1 MKEFEKIDAKE
12 KEEIMHAYYSW
23 LFERDDLEIEK
34 EFLPR
39 LAHDYYD
46 PYIYYPNFIIGEFFN
61 TDVMLRLRRISQ
73 LGVGIREKK
82 ECVQD
87 RLEHSKG
94 CFYNG
99 LEEQIMLWMQN
110 EEYKRYIEDNNLKV
124 YLIAELIKKAA
135 HDNGHMPLSHVV
147 EVGVTNTRNY
157 HEKIGKRNIL
167 ENSQIQCILAKFPKL
182 QEAMKKVLEED
193 VLNFSIH
200 DEGNLDTDRQDFL
213 YGDHLY
219 YDGEFLDIHLGMYE
233 RKFAYVDENGNYEVQ
248 EDGSIRMASSNDEG
262 ARMIDIY
269 PYEELENVEDMLQER
284 IRAYREGHFSEKRQV
299 EDRIPEVILKA
310 ILEKKDK
317 NAKRLIEYIEMIKN
331 VPVDEIDLTK
341 MNQMDEIV
349 FYLELINIAEN
360 TDDEY
365 LKAIIPMGIPNL
377 QNFMHMIYRYLNLH
391 DKKSPE
397 GFTKEQKDIIKKI
410 KGLIHSDTELA
421 RKLKN
426 PNYENDNLLMV
437 IGKEKIEELE
447 KKLDERTL
455 KIMHKSKS
463 VVKGYNINEP
473 IYIFDKNGRVFSLD
487 KHPERRYNYEELKY
501 PIEVA
506 FYLIPELKKNGFSDE
521 EIKKIKETFGERKYR
536 KDAKSAKVSMSP
548 IRVDTKMEDIFEGI
562 EVR

>member
-23 LFERDDLEIEK
+23 LFERNNLEIEK

-46 PYIYYPNFIIGEFFN
+46 PYIYYPKFIIGEFLN

-82 ECVQD
+82 ECMQD

-99 LEEQIMLWMQN
+99 LEEQIMLWVQN
-110 EEYKRYIEDNNLKV
+110 DEYKRYIEDNNLKV

-167 ENSQIQCILAKFPKL
+167 ENSQIQCILAKFPGL
-182 QEAMKKVLEED
+182 QDAMREVLNED
-193 VLNFSIH
+193 VLNFNIH

-233 RKFAYVDENGNYEVQ
+233 RKFAYVDKNGNYEVQ
-248 EDGSIRMASSNDEG
+248 EDGSVRMASSNDKG
-262 ARMIDIY
+262 ARIIDIY
-269 PYEELENVEDMLQER
+269 PYEELKNVEDMLQER

-310 ILEKKDK
+310 IIEKKDR

-331 VPVDEIDLTK
+331 IPVDEIDLAK

-349 FYLELINIAEN
+349 FYLDLINIAEN

-365 LKAIIPMGIPNL
+365 LKALIPMGIPNL

-391 DKKSPE
+391 DQKSVE
-397 GFTKEQKDIIKKI
+397 SFTKEQKEIIKKI
-410 KGLIHSDTELA
+410 KELIYEDTELSK
-421 RKLKN
+421 KLKN
-426 PNYENDNLLMV
+426 PNYEIDNLLV
-437 IGKEKIEELE
+437 AEGKESIDELE

-455 KIMHKSKS
+455 KVMHKSKS
-463 VVKGYNINEP
+463 IVKGYNINEP
-473 IYIFDKNGRVFSLD
+473 IYVFDKNGRVFSLD
-487 KHPERRYNYEELKY
+487 KHPERRNNYDELKY

-521 EIKKIKETFGERKYR
+521 EIKRIKETFGERKYR
-536 KDAKSAKVSMSP
+536 KDVKSAKVSMSP

>member
-1 MKEFEKIDAKE
+1 MKEFEKIDTQE
-12 KEEIMHAYYSW
+12 KEEIMNEYYSW
-23 LFERDDLEIEK
+23 LFESNDLEIEK

-46 PYIYYPNFIIGEFFN
+46 PYIYYPKFIIGEFFN

-82 ECVQD
+82 ECMQD

-110 EEYKRYIEDNNLKV
+110 DEYKKYIEKNNLKV

-157 HEKIGKRNIL
+157 HEKIGKRNLL
-167 ENSQIQCILAKFPKL
+167 ENFQIQCILSKFPGL
-182 QEAMKKVLEED
+182 QEAMEKVLNED
-193 VLNFSIH
+193 ILNSGIH

-219 YDGEFLDIHLGMYE
+219 YDGDFLDIHLGMYE
-233 RKFAYVDENGNYEVQ
+233 RKFAHVDENGNYEIQ
-248 EDGSIRMASSNDEG
+248 EDGSVRMASKNKKGISI
-262 ARMIDIY
+262 IDVY
-269 PYEELENVEDMLQER
+269 PYEELKNVEDMLQER
-284 IRAYREGHFSEKRQV
+284 IRAYKEGHYSEKRQV
-299 EDRIPEVILKA
+299 EDRIPEVILKE
-310 ILEKKDK
+310 ILETKDK
-317 NAKRLIEYIEMIKN
+317 NAKRLIEYLEMIKN
-331 VPVDEIDLTK
+331 SSVDEIDLNK

-349 FYLELINIAEN
+349 FYLDLINIAEN
-360 TDDEY
+360 TDDKY

-391 DKKSPE
+391 DQKSAE
-397 GFTKEQKDIIKKI
+397 SFTKEQKDIIKKI
-410 KGLIHSDTELA
+410 KNLIHSDTELA
-421 RKLKN
+421 NKLKN
-426 PNYENDNLLMV
+426 PNYETDNLLVV
-437 IGKEKIEELE
+437 IGQKRIEEME
-447 KKLDERTL
+447 RNLDERTL
-455 KIMHKSKS
+455 KEMHKSKS

-473 IYIFDKNGRVFSLD
+473 IYVFDKNGRVFSLD
-487 KHPERRYNYEELKY
+487 KHPERRYNYEELKF
-501 PIEVA
+501 PVEVA

-521 EIKKIKETFGERKYR
+521 EIKRIKEALGKQKNTEES
-536 KDAKSAKVSMSP
+536 KSTKFSMSP

-562 EVR
+562 EER